1 MENKTTRLSSKQL
14 LAIAGLIIFVTEF
27 LVMYW
32 IESYPHLG
40 IQIPTLVDAT
50 LTSLIVSSLLYYFSF
65 RPLNQQMAER
75 IQAVDDYKVQKA
87 YLEELIEN
95 APEAIVI
102 VDNEDRV
109 MRING
114 EFTRMFGYEDQEA
127 IGRDINSLIV
137 PEELSGNA
145 RGISQNVAAGNRA
158 SLESVRRHKNG
169 SPVYVSILGTPVH
182 VEGSQIGVYGI
193 YRDITEQ
200 MKAKEALQQSEERFR
215 AISQSANDAIVTV
228 NSSGYIVGWNR
239 GAERVF
245 GYKETEIVGKSLVQ
259 IIPNEFQADK
269 RSGSRLRDIGGVEYV
284 MGKTT
289 EVRGLRNDNKMF
301 PIEFSLSE
309 WKTSEGQ
316 FFTGIMRD
324 ISDRKSA
331 EDKIRQLS
339 AAIEQSPVSVVITDT
354 QGRIEYVNPW
364 FTEITG
370 FSALEAIGQKPSILK
385 SGHTSVSEY
394 KKLWETITAGGRWR
408 GEFQNKKKNGET
420 YWEIAS
426 ISAIKGSDGRIR
438 NYVAVKDDIT
448 EQKIAQKALI
458 AAREEA
464 ESAMRAK
471 SDFLA
476 TMSHEIRTPMNGV
489 IGMTEL
495 LLDTDLTPE
504 QRDFVETIQVSGDSL
519 LTVLNDIL
527 DYSKIESGKM
537 EFEKRAFDLTE
548 CLETTLDI
556 FSSKAAEK
564 KIELIYSI
572 DSAVPSALIGDE
584 SRIKQ
589 ILMNLTNN
597 SLKFTETGEVYIS
610 VQMSNGDDSAVCKDD
625 AELIFKVKDTGIG
638 IPTEKIDRLFKSF
651 SQVDSSTT
659 RKYGGTGLG
668 LAISEK
674 LVTMMGGRIWVD
686 SVEGV
691 GSTFSFTIK
700 VGVDQENRLKEETIP
715 SEFKDKRVLIVDDNE
730 TNRQILLAQCVR
742 MGMAPIATESPLE
755 ALNWIGHGQL
765 FDLGIIDMHMPEMDG
780 LELGLAIRE
789 MRNIETLPLLML
801 SSLGNRA
808 KPENYPA
815 NVFSAFISKPVKL
828 NQLKETVKHVFA
840 GSKKEKQ
847 IFEST
852 LDAQLSERLPLKI
865 LLAEDNAINQK
876 LAVLAFQKMG
886 YQVDVADNG
895 LKVLAALRQKTYDLI
910 FMDVQMP
917 EMDGLEATRQIVKAY
932 SQEDRP
938 RIIAMT
944 ANAMK
949 EDRDQCINA
958 GMNDFITKPINIKQ
972 IQSKLIEWGGNMAP
986 EKPKTTAV
994 KPIVDLDQLRD
1005 IGVTADFFKE
1015 LADMYIDQAET
1026 LLGEIKDYAHVGELS
1041 GFRKIA
1047 HTLKGIS
1054 ANIGAVAM
1062 VEACQSLEKIQAHHR
1077 PKEIAVLIHRIGI
1090 VYEETCFHLKQL
1102 MLENH
1107 FFEPVE
1113 AA

>member
-1 MENKTTRLSSKQL
+1 
-14 LAIAGLIIFVTEF
+14 
-27 LVMYW
+27 MYW
-32 IESYPHLG
+32 IEAYPHLG
-40 IQIPTLVDAT
+40 IQIRAMVDAT
-50 LTSLIVSSLLYYFSF
+50 LTSLIVSGLLYYFSF
-65 RPLNQQMAER
+65 RPLNQQIAER

-95 APEAIVI
+95 APEAIAI
-102 VDNEDRV
+102 LDNADTIL
-109 MRING
+109 RING
-114 EFTRMFGYEDQEA
+114 EFTRMFGYESKEA
-127 IGRDINSLIV
+127 VGRKLFELIV
-137 PEELSGNA
+137 PDELKETSLTF
-145 RGISQNVAAGNRA
+145 SHVAAEGERVNT
-158 SLESVRRHKNG
+158 ESVRRHKDG
-169 SPVYVSILGTPVH
+169 SLVQVSILGTPVRI
-182 VEGSQIGVYGI
+182 EGNQIGICGI

-200 MKAKEALQQSEERFR
+200 KKAKEALQQSEERFR

-228 NSSGYIVGWNR
+228 NSSGSIVGWNR

-269 RSGSRLRDIGGVEYV
+269 RSGSRLRDIGGVMYV

-289 EVRGLRNDNKMF
+289 EMRGLRKDGKMF
-301 PIEFSLSE
+301 PIEFSISE

-324 ISDRKSA
+324 ITDRKSA

-354 QGRIEYVNPW
+354 HGRIEYVNPW

-408 GEFQNKKKNGET
+408 GEFHNKKKNGET
-420 YWEIAS
+420 YWEMAS

-448 EQKIAQKALI
+448 EQKIAEKALI

-495 LLDTDLTPE
+495 LLDSDLTPE

-556 FSSKAAEK
+556 FSSKAAQK

-572 DSAVPSALIGDE
+572 DSAVPTALIGDE

-610 VQMSNGDDSAVCKDD
+610 VQMNKESGDE

-638 IPTEKIDRLFKSF
+638 IPSDKIDRLFKSF

-674 LVTMMGGRIWVD
+674 LVTIMGGRIWVD

-742 MGMAPIATESPLE
+742 MGMVPIATESPLE

-789 MRNIETLPLLML
+789 MRNMETLPLLML

-828 NQLKETVKHVFA
+828 NQLKETVQHVFA

-852 LDAQLSERLPLKI
+852 LDARLAERLPLRI

-876 LAVLAFQKMG
+876 LAVLA
-886 YQVDVADNG
+886 
-895 LKVLAALRQKTYDLI
+895 
-910 FMDVQMP
+910 
-917 EMDGLEATRQIVKAY
+917 
-932 SQEDRP
+932 
-938 RIIAMT
+938 
-944 ANAMK
+944 
-949 EDRDQCINA
+949 
-958 GMNDFITKPINIKQ
+958 
-972 IQSKLIEWGGNMAP
+972 
-986 EKPKTTAV
+986 
-994 KPIVDLDQLRD
+994 
-1005 IGVTADFFKE
+1005 
-1015 LADMYIDQAET
+1015 
-1026 LLGEIKDYAHVGELS
+1026 
-1041 GFRKIA
+1041 
-1047 HTLKGIS
+1047 
-1054 ANIGAVAM
+1054 
-1062 VEACQSLEKIQAHHR
+1062 
-1077 PKEIAVLIHRIGI
+1077 
-1090 VYEETCFHLKQL
+1090 
-1102 MLENH
+1102 
-1107 FFEPVE
+1107 
-1113 AA
+1113 